1 MREANVL
8 MYVGKTN
15 VQHPQPQPHVPAIAI
30 AISPAHSKL
39 CRSHSNLEPIDM
51 DLLHAELLL
60 LTVLNVE
67 LMWTTGQSILG
78 LLAELPMLAT
88 IALNSRS

>member
-1 MREANVL
+1 M
-8 MYVGKTN
+8 
-15 VQHPQPQPHVPAIAI
+15 PAIAI
-30 AISPAHSKL
+30 AISPTHSKL
-39 CRSHSNLEPIDM
+39 YRSRPNLEPIDM

>member
-1 MREANVL
+1 M
-8 MYVGKTN
+8 
-15 VQHPQPQPHVPAIAI
+15 PAIAI
-30 AISPAHSKL
+30 DISPTHSKL
-39 CRSHSNLEPIDM
+39 CRSHPNLEHIDM

-78 LLAELPMLAT
+78 LLAGLPMLAT